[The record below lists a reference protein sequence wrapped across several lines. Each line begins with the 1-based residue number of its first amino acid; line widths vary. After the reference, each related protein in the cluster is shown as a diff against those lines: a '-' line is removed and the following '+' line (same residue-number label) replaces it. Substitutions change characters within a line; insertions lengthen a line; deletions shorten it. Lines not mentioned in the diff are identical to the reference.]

1 MKPAPGKVLSQELLD
16 TLHQRAPGYDLDNA
30 FCHADIDDLKEA
42 GFFRMCVPE
51 SMGGLGMSFDEI
63 MRETRTLAYYAPA
76 TALCAN
82 MHTYWC
88 GVALSLHLSG
98 DHSCDWILEEAM
110 AGEIFAAGHSEAGNT
125 VPLLMSTTQAEKV
138 EGGYRFTGR
147 KGFGSLSPVWTRYG
161 IHGLDASDPEN
172 PKIIHA
178 FMNRDNENYEIMDNW
193 DVMGMRATGSNDTV
207 LKGAFVP
214 DDRISRIVP
223 AGAGGVDLF
232 VLSIFAW
239 ALTAFANIY
248 YSIANRI
255 CDLTFEAVKGKDA
268 LGLSGSMS
276 LHPET
281 QHHVAEMLL
290 EMEAMEPQLDRMGRE
305 WTEGVDHG
313 PFWVVRIV
321 STKYNVVEAAWRVAD
336 MGMEISGGF
345 GMFKKSELE
354 RLFRDCRA
362 GRFHPANSN
371 LTHELLSKGILGI
384 DLDAPQRWG

>member
-51 SMGGLGMSFDEI
+51 SMGGLGMTFEEI

-207 LKGAFVP
+207 LNGAFVP

-276 LHPET
+276 QHPET

>member
-1 MKPAPGKVLSQELLD
+1 MKPNAGRVVTQDLLESF
-16 TLHQRAPGYDLDNA
+16 HQRAPEYDRDNR
-30 FCHADIDDLKEA
+30 FCQEDIDDLKRA
-42 GFFRMCVPE
+42 GFFNMCVPE
-51 SMGGLGMSFDEI
+51 PMGGLGMSFEEI

-98 DHSCDWILEEAM
+98 DHSTDWILEEAA
-110 AGEIFAAGHSEAGNT
+110 AGEIFAAGHSESGNT
-125 VPLLMSTTQAEKV
+125 VPLLMSSTQAEPV

-147 KGFGSLSPVWTRYG
+147 KGFGSLSPIWTRYG
-161 IHGLDASDPEN
+161 LHGLDTSDPEN
-172 PKIIHA
+172 PKVIHA
-178 FMNRDNENYEIMDNW
+178 FMNRDNEGYEIKDTW
-193 DVMGMRATGSNDTV
+193 DVMGMRATASNDV
-207 LKGAFVP
+207 ILKGAFIP

-223 AGAGGVDLF
+223 AGAAGVDLF

-255 CDLTFEAVKGKDA
+255 CDITFEAVNGKDA
-268 LGLSGSMS
+268 LGLSGSMAH
-276 LHPET
+276 HPEV
-281 QHHVAEMLL
+281 QHKVAAMVL
-290 EMEAMEPQLDRMGRE
+290 EMEAMEPQIDRMGRE

-313 PFWVVRIV
+313 PFWIVRIL
-321 STKYNVVEAAWRVAD
+321 STKYNVVESAWKVAD
-336 MGMEISGGF
+336 LAMDVSGGF

-371 LTHELLSKGILGI
+371 LTHELISKGMLGI
-384 DLDAPQRWG
+384 DLDAPLRWG